1 LHRSN
6 YPNTFYGKTTIRI
19 RSAILIG
26 ADVLFCAKILS
37 VFENN
42 SGNMNVLM
50 NQIPLDPPFLKG
62 DQGGFPSNKVSILL
76 HSGRPTKRM
85 TMSRE
90 AAGGW
95 SLITFKP
102 ETVNFIL

>member
-1 LHRSN
+1 
-6 YPNTFYGKTTIRI
+6 
-19 RSAILIG
+19 
-26 ADVLFCAKILS
+26 
-37 VFENN
+37 
-42 SGNMNVLM
+42 
-50 NQIPLDPPFLKG
+50 
-62 DQGGFPSNKVSILL
+62 L